1 MSSITTDKGIL
12 HYEVIGRGKPVI
24 FLHGWLGSWA
34 LWKEV
39 MENVASKYRAYALDF
54 WGFGESGRKLDDYTI
69 TDFVSLVQQFLD
81 QMGIISSPLIGH
93 SMGGT
98 VSLLSGITYP
108 QRISKIMVIG
118 SPIQGSS
125 LSIPLKLAGQKKIAS
140 LLYANIEIFRKF
152 MKYYAPF
159 ICRNTGFPEMID
171 RDITNT
177 TTDSFL
183 RSIASLRKTDLRSQ
197 INKISKP
204 VNGLYGKKD
213 HIVNTNQQNVLKYG
227 IPHAKIELF
236 PSAGHF
242 IMLDEPVACTNS
254 IMNFLDME
262 QDE

>member
-12 HYEVIGRGKPVI
+12 HYEVVGRGKPVI

-39 MENVASKYRAYALDF
+39 MESVSLRYRAYALDF

-69 TDFVSLVQQFLD
+69 ADFATLVQQFMD
-81 QMGIISSPLIGH
+81 QMGIFSSPLIGH

-98 VSLLSGITYP
+98 VSLLSGINFP
-108 QRISKIMVIG
+108 LRISKIMVIG

-125 LSIPLKLAGQKKIAS
+125 LSIPLKLAGQKRIVS
-140 LLYANIEIFRKF
+140 LLYANIDIFRKC
-152 MKYYAPF
+152 MKYYAPY
-159 ICRNTGFPEMID
+159 ICQDPNFPEMID

-183 RSIASLRKTDLRSQ
+183 RSIASLRKTDLRTR
-197 INKISKP
+197 IEEISMP
-204 VNGLYGKKD
+204 VKGIYGKKD
-213 HIVNTNQQNVLKYG
+213 HIVNNNQHKILKNG
-227 IPHAKIELF
+227 IPHAKIEIF
-236 PSAGHF
+236 PAAGHF
-242 IMLDEPVACTNS
+242 IMLDEPAECTRS
-254 IMNFLDME
+254 IMNFLDAE